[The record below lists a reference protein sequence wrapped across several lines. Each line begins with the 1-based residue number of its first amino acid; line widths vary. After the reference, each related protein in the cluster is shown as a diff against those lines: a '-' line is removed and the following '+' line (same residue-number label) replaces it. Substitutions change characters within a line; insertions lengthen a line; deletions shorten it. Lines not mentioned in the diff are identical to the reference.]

1 VSGPVTQADLDTGR
15 DAPPVGGPGPV
26 EITESRAAQV
36 GAFEVRRALPRRDRR
51 SIGAW
56 CFIDHFGPAP
66 VTERHGLD
74 IGPHPHIGLQ
84 TVTWLLDGEA
94 LHRDSLG
101 SEQVI
106 RPGQLNLMSAGHG
119 VAHSEEATGRFRGE
133 LHGVQLWVAQPD
145 ETRNGPPAFE
155 HHADLPLV
163 ELSAATAT
171 VLVGALK
178 GSESRARRETDHL
191 GLDLDLRVGTTVI
204 PLRAEC
210 EYGLVVFTGAVRVD
224 DARVDPGHLAYLGA
238 GREECALV
246 ATDAT
251 RALVVGGVPLDRP
264 PLMWWNFVARTREE
278 IVDAHRSWAAD
289 DSRFGPVESPLPR
302 MTVGPPPWREASDE

>member
-1 VSGPVTQADLDTGR
+1 VSGPVTQADLDTGS
-15 DAPPVGGPGPV
+15 DAPPVGGPGPA

-36 GAFEVRRALPRRDRR
+36 GAFQVRRALPRRGRR

-56 CFIDHFGPAP
+56 CFVDHFGPAA

-74 IGPHPHIGLQ
+74 VGPHPHIGLQ

-101 SEQVI
+101 TEQVI

-145 ETRNGPPAFE
+145 STRNGPPAFE
-155 HHADLPLV
+155 HHADLPRV

-171 VLVGALK
+171 VLVGTD
-178 GSESRARRETDHL
+178 SPARRDTDHV
-191 GLDLDLRVGTTVI
+191 GLSLELRAGTTVI
-204 PLRAEC
+204 PLRAAC
-210 EYGLVVFTGAVRVD
+210 EYGLVVFTGSVQVD
-224 DARVDPGHLAYLGA
+224 GARVDPGHLAYLGA
-238 GREECALV
+238 GRDERALV
-246 ATDAT
+246 VTEAT

-278 IVDAHRSWAAD
+278 IIDAHRSWDID
-289 DSRFGPVESPLPR
+289 DARFGPVQSALPR
-302 MTVGPPPWREASDE
+302 LTVGPPPWSGPGDG